1 MIFNKKTQEL
11 FHWKEFLILET
22 NPLKQERKLQR
33 SLDTGFVVFSVKHVI
48 TLPAWHQAQILVFF
62 TENS

>member
-1 MIFNKKTQEL
+1 M
-11 FHWKEFLILET
+11 LET

-48 TLPAWHQAQILVFF
+48 TLPAWRQAQILELF